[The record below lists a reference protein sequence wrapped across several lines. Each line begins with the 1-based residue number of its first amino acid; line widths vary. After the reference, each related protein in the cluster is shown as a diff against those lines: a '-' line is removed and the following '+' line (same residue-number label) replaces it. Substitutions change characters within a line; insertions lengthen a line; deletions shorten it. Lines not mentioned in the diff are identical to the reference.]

1 MVDENE
7 YKLKQQQ
14 NGWMKKINLNQQ
26 FVNNSPLRENVMLQ
40 IKTYSVQFWTSK
52 CFQHVYYLFEHTM
65 QTKINEMSLSIV
77 SSGLI
82 FLNRKIKFRT
92 GR

>member
-7 YKLKQQQ
+7 YKLQQQQ

-26 FVNNSPLRENVMLQ
+26 FVNNSPLLENVMLQ

-52 CFQHVYYLFEHTM
+52 CFQHVYHLFENSM
-65 QTKINEMSLSIV
+65 QTKINEVSLSIV
-77 SSGLI
+77 SGGLI
-82 FLNRKIKFRT
+82 FLNRKIKYRA